1 MKKIISGILA
11 LSMIS
16 GMSGFQNVHAVE
28 NHNIINGFE
37 CGMILSEIP
46 ETSVINTE
54 ESLFPINENYSKYS
68 NSYNI
73 DNVFDINMKTRMF
86 TEFAYK
92 SGTEHSD
99 SDILICY
106 GYHIGEYY
114 NTETEK
120 YEYPYSE
127 SELSAAYDSIYNTLV
142 SWYGDGTECASDYNM
157 SKGYTWDTEYGEIWF
172 VFGMNM
178 WGSDGVNK
186 ITLSCSDSSVLEKN
200 LGDVNGDGEINSSD
214 ASAIL
219 ADYAVTS
226 SGGVST
232 LDKNIADVN
241 KDKQTD
247 SSDSSLI
254 LAYYAY
260 ISAGGNATIQKF
272 KYI

>member
-1 MKKIISGILA
+1 MKRLLSGALA

-16 GMSGFQNVHAVE
+16 GVSGFQNVHAVE

-37 CGMILSEIP
+37 CGMILSEIS
-46 ETSVINTE
+46 ETAVIHSE
-54 ESLFPINENYSKYS
+54 ESHFPINENYNKYS
-68 NSYNI
+68 NYYNI
-73 DNVFDINMKTRMF
+73 ENVFDINMKTHMF
-86 TEFAYK
+86 AEYAYK

-114 NTETEK
+114 NPETEK

-127 SELSAAYDSIYNTLV
+127 TELSETYNSIYNTLV
-142 SWYGDGTECASDYNM
+142 SLYGDGTEWASDYNV
-157 SKGYTWDTEYGEIWF
+157 SKGYTWDTEYGQIWF

-178 WGSDGVNK
+178 WGSDGINK
-186 ITLSCSDSSVLEKN
+186 ITLSCSDFSVIEKN
-200 LGDVNGDGEINSSD
+200 PGDVNGDGVIDSSD
-214 ASAIL
+214 ASDIL

-232 LDKNIADVN
+232 LDKDIADVN

>member
-1 MKKIISGILA
+1 MKKIFSAMLA
-11 LSMIS
+11 L
-16 GMSGFQNVHAVE
+16 GVAVGTFGFQNAYAAE

-54 ESLFPINENYSKYS
+54 ESPFPINENYNKYS

-86 TEFAYK
+86 AEFAYE

-114 NTETEK
+114 NPETEK
-120 YEYPYSE
+120 YEYSYSE
-127 SELSAAYDSIYNTLV
+127 SELSAAYDSIYNTLAG
-142 SWYGDGTECASDYNM
+142 WYGEGTECAENYGV
-157 SKGYTWDTEYGEIWF
+157 SKGYEWDTEYGQIWF

-186 ITLSCSDSSVLEKN
+186 ITLSCSDFSILEKN
-200 LGDVNGDGEINSSD
+200 LGDVDNDGIINASD
-214 ASAIL
+214 ASVIL
-219 ADYAVTS
+219 EDYANTS
-226 SGGVST
+226 SGGISS
-232 LDKNIADVN
+232 LDMDIADVDN
-241 KDKQTD
+241 DGHTD
-247 SSDSSLI
+247 ASDSSLI

-260 ISAGGNATIQKF
+260 ISSGGNATIQKF